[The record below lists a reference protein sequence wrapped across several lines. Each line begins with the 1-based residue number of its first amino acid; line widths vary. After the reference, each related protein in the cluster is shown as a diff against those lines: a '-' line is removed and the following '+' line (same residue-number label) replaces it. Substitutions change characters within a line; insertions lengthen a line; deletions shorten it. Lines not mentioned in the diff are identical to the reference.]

1 MSKSKESA
9 AVSSVLAYMMK
20 QNRPYSVQDVF
31 QNMGKDFGK
40 TAVMKAMESL
50 TSEGKLVE
58 KVYGKQKVYAANQS
72 QFPVVDDAEIK
83 KMDAKITQLNG
94 AIQLKSDE
102 TRKLESELQIFNN
115 LITTDEAR
123 RQLSQIY
130 PEISKLKE
138 KLSKLKEGRVLISK
152 EEKEQVYKGRE
163 KYVKEWR
170 KRKRIASD
178 ILGSILEGYP
188 KTKKQLFEDIG
199 IETDE
204 DYNVKPPDL

>member
-1 MSKSKESA
+1 MSKPKEGA
-9 AVSSVLAYMMK
+9 AAASVLAYMVK

-40 TAVMKAMESL
+40 TAVVKAMESL
-50 TSEGKLVE
+50 TTEGKLVE

-72 QFPVVDDAEIK
+72 QFPVVDETEIK
-83 KMDAKITQLNG
+83 AMDSKIAELNGTIQMKMDG
-94 AIQLKSDE
+94 M
-102 TRKLESELQIFNN
+102 RKLESELQLYNG

-130 PEISKLKE
+130 PEIDKLKE

-152 EEKEQVYKGRE
+152 EEKDTVYKGRE

-170 KRKRIASD
+170 KRKRITND
-178 ILGSILEGYP
+178 ILNSILEGYP
-188 KTKKQLFEDIG
+188 KTKKILLEEIG

-204 DYNVKPPDL
+204 EYNVKPPEL